1 MSNYISKINVSVT
14 VKDLDLAVKP
24 DQVDYVQRIL
34 DTPLDPETF
43 AWLSTRVKSLEVGEE
58 LRKVVDYFKGAPGNT
73 PAGFRR
79 DIRLKKDGVLEVDL
93 VRDISKDKDGKERP
107 TKVLYSADSANPYEV
122 APIAPMLAN
131 LTCNPG
137 IIYDLFLN
145 NPEANV
151 GNKYKDRDEVM
162 TSIGDILGPGADI
175 SVELNNPFEQDFSKI
190 LEEVHRFEEIL
201 SPWRLVV
208 KVPHTGPVNHENYTE
223 LLEGTGRLG
232 KGFDKG
238 TTADALRGHD
248 LALRLHEEGYR
259 VNFTLMFE
267 PFQTQMALQ
276 ARPYFINSFIR
287 HRKMQTERI
296 IGLLKAYELSHDAY
310 FLVQLR
316 EYLAANDYIGADEK
330 LDDLSV
336 IQLAQTFLTYRGVD
350 VNTDE
355 FDGLDGVRH
364 NLRALRNSNLEDT
377 RLIICSMEGTMN
389 YPDIDRLLM
398 EDEFKDMADRVV
410 VTAEPQYLARFT
422 STNQVVSYQ
431 RRFMKAAAGQA

>member
-1 MSNYISKINVSVT
+1 MRDFTLGANVSVT
-14 VKDLDLAVKP
+14 VEDLGLKANR
-24 DQVDYVQRIL
+24 DQEEYIQRIL
-34 DTPLDPETF
+34 DTPLDLDTF
-43 AWLSTRVKSLEVGEE
+43 AWLSKRAQSLGVGEE
-58 LRKVVDYFKGAPGNT
+58 LRKVVDYFRDAQGGT

-79 DIRLKKDGVLEVDL
+79 ELHLKKGGVLEVDL

-122 APIAPMLAN
+122 APVAPLLAN

-145 NPEANV
+145 NPKANV

-162 TSIGDILGPGADI
+162 TSIGDILGPGSDI

-190 LEEVHRFEEIL
+190 LEEVKRFEEIL

-208 KVPHTGPVNHENYTE
+208 KVPHTGPVNHENYKE
-223 LLEGTGRLG
+223 LLEGDGRLG
-232 KGFDKG
+232 LGFDKG
-238 TTADALRGHD
+238 STADALRGHE

-287 HRKMQTERI
+287 HRKMQTERM
-296 IGLLKAYELSHDAY
+296 IGLLKAYELSHDSY
-310 FLVQLR
+310 FLTQLR
-316 EYLAANDYIGADEK
+316 DYMVANDYIGANDNP
-330 LDDLSV
+330 DDLAL
-336 IQLAQTFLTYRGVD
+336 INMAQTFLTYRDVD
-350 VNTDE
+350 VDTAS

-364 NLRALRNSNLEDT
+364 NLRALRNSNLDDT
-377 RLIICSMEGTMN
+377 RLIICSMEGPMN

-398 EDEFKDMADRVV
+398 EDEFRDMADRVV

-431 RRFMKAAAGQA
+431 RRFMKAASGQS